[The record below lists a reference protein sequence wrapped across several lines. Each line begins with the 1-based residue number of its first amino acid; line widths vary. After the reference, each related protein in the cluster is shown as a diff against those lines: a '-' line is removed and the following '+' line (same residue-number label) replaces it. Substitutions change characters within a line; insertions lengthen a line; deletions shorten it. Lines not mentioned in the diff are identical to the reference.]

1 MPDAVEPLPSTDWE
15 SPNTDT
21 THPSSSLPREEGP
34 EQGSEL
40 PNTSLLDDNLHT
52 LPPYPQIHEPSFTW
66 GNVDGATLTHAI
78 TCCYNEVVH
87 WKRNLFKVPFGKA
100 RNSFVKELTRLTRAY
115 AEASALEAIALKAA
129 MVMPHLLLQ
138 KSHHTSKAKD
148 HVVQLERRLKSW
160 AEGDIDQLLH
170 EGHTIQRQL
179 ISSRN
184 PKQEEQSARTFSR
197 LMMEG
202 KVKAALWLISDQEKG
217 SVLPLD
223 SLVFTTGDTPAKTVR
238 DILLEKHPPA
248 KPLVSSAVYE
258 PNNTIPEPHPIH
270 FDRIDGP
277 LIDPWGQHRLCRFFW

>member
-1 MPDAVEPLPSTDWE
+1 
-15 SPNTDT
+15 
-21 THPSSSLPREEGP
+21 
-34 EQGSEL
+34 
-40 PNTSLLDDNLHT
+40 
-52 LPPYPQIHEPSFTW
+52 
-66 GNVDGATLTHAI
+66 
-78 TCCYNEVVH
+78 
-87 WKRNLFKVPFGKA
+87 
-100 RNSFVKELTRLTRAY
+100 
-115 AEASALEAIALKAA
+115 

-138 KSHHTSKAKD
+138 KSHHTSKAQD
-148 HVVQLERRLKSW
+148 HVIQFERCLKSW

-202 KVKAALWLISDQEKG
+202 KVKATLRLISDQEKG

-238 DILLEKHPPA
+238 DILLEKHPPT

-258 PNNTIPEPHPIH
+258 PDNAIPEPHPIH

-277 LIDPWGQHRLCRFFW
+277 LIRTVALKMDGAAGPSGTDAAGWKRLHLSTLTCANKP